1 LTRQPGASPKPA
13 IFDCPRGI
21 FDCPAPLVTRFGA
34 WGAGVNGGGWL
45 RIDAH
50 HVDLLYRDL
59 RRVRAVIEQCVRSEI
74 DAGLFGA
81 DRRR

>member
-1 LTRQPGASPKPA
+1 MR
-13 IFDCPRGI
+13 PRARDDRRVGG
-21 FDCPAPLVTRFGA
+21 LVTRFGA

-59 RRVRAVIEQCVRSEI
+59 RRVRAVIEQCVRGEI
-74 DAGLFGA
+74 DAVYLALIVAAEGDIELHTA
-81 DRRR
+81 TQ